1 MEQLYRDRKSLIR
14 RLDHMGDT
22 MSDLELR
29 GEENTQRYATL
40 QVSYDEA
47 DKALLDIEV
56 QIAGMER
63 INAR

>member
-1 MEQLYRDRKSLIR
+1 
-14 RLDHMGDT
+14 MGDT